1 MDAARGPARG
11 VTPAVT
17 PGRGHM
23 AEHIARL
30 HRLARFHARDHRF
43 VGHPTLT
50 GERDHDHRLAGDA
63 AGEGN
68 GARGPGEYLLPSS
81 RCEVQPSVPWPPW
94 RRGRLK
100 GGQDGVRVHG
110 AEDGAEDGDGDG
122 DGGRK
127 GDGSRVRYRGQGE
140 SERDEQQSVGHDHVI
155 RLTGRESAGHR
166 DRRDVDA

>member
-11 VTPAVT
+11 VTPAV
-17 PGRGHM
+17 PPRRGHM

-110 AEDGAEDGDGDG
+110 AGSEDGDGD
-122 DGGRK
+122 

>member
-1 MDAARGPARG
+1 MDAVRGPARG

-17 PGRGHM
+17 PGRGHV
-23 AEHIARL
+23 AEHIARV

-50 GERDHDHRLAGDA
+50 GQRDHDHRLAGDA

-110 AEDGAEDGDGDG
+110 A
-122 DGGRK
+122 

-155 RLTGRESAGHR
+155 RLTGRESAGHG